1 MKENINKKSYLDR
14 IPSFS
19 LMLTMVIL
27 MIIGIGLTPFI
38 DVTNT
43 PKPRQGKNLAI
54 NFNWPG
60 TSPRIV
66 EQEVTSRIEGI
77 VSSVHGV
84 KSVTSVSYLGKGRVN
99 IELKEGVN
107 VSAVRFEISS
117 LIKQIYKKLPEKV
130 SYPSLTGGDTE
141 SGLSSKPTTK
151 NLLSY
156 RINADMDG
164 EQIKEYIEYNVKP
177 ILSTFEEVKGVHVSG
192 GVTKY
197 MEIAYDPLVLL
208 NYGLTSSAIAD
219 GIKTFIGKNDIVGD
233 IETIDRDE
241 ERRRITLHLSTSK
254 FSKQIGEIPLTMI
267 GDKIIYL
274 NDLATYEYKEK
285 EPKNYF
291 RINGL
296 NTIYMNISV
305 DADANMIRLSKNL
318 KTKIEEIK
326 PNLRKGV
333 YLTLTHDAS
342 EEMET
347 ELRKL
352 IRRTLFSLLILLLFV
367 WIVSR
372 SGKYLS
378 IIALTLTAN
387 ILIAAIIYYLWDI
400 RLHTFSLAGIAVSF
414 GIIIDSSIVMI
425 DHYSYYRDRKAFL
438 AILAALLTTIGSLII
453 IFFMPDYIQRDLYDF
468 SRIIIINLTVALFI
482 ALLFIPATVQQ
493 FGYNRRKQILRI
505 KQAKKYIC
513 WNRFY
518 YKYISF
524 TQKRKW
530 IYMVFL
536 ILAFGIPF
544 FALPDKWP
552 QEKGKHPLEEENRW
566 YASFYN
572 KTIGS
577 DFYQNYLNKPLN
589 TYLGGTMRLF
599 SNSLS
604 GQTYKAKERDIILTI
619 KGEMP
624 LGGTACQLN
633 DKVVKIE
640 KFLAKFKE
648 IKRFETR
655 IDGGGTVISVEF
667 EEEFK
672 KTMFPYYFESSVIGE
687 LINIGGADWSTSGVS
702 ERGFSNSLH
711 LGQRNHRIELKGYNY
726 NRLYKYAEELSRQ
739 LSLDNHVTDIIIENA
754 GQTKVIEELYMNF
767 DRENIAI
774 YQVDIEASYNRLKE
788 ILSTTS
794 LGYFSSQYIN
804 TNLELHSKRM
814 EQFDL
819 WNLSN
824 SYLRIGD
831 RDIAYRYIGNIA
843 KRNAKNSIPKK
854 NQEYMLTV
862 AFNFSGNWNA
872 AERYID
878 KTTENFNSIL
888 PVGYRCN
895 ISSWGW
901 YKDDGTQYWLILL
914 IVVIIFFM
922 CAILFESIRLPFV
935 IISLIPVSFIGTFLT
950 FYFGGI
956 NFGTGGFASLVLL
969 CGLVVNSGIYII
981 NEYNYLQNIYSKQK
995 FLKSKITLYIK
1006 AYNHKI
1012 IPVFLTILSTVL
1024 GLIPFLTDGD
1034 TNEFWF
1040 SFAIGT
1046 SGGLIFSIIALIFIM
1061 PIFMSL
1067 EKNSPRHYQKE

>member
-1 MKENINKKSYLDR
+1 MKVEINGRNYLDR
-14 IPSFS
+14 ISSFS

-27 MIIGIGLTPFI
+27 MIIGLGLTPLV
-38 DVTNT
+38 DVTNS
-43 PKPRQGKNLAI
+43 PKPRQGKSLSV

-60 TSPRIV
+60 TSPRVI
-66 EQEVTSRIEGI
+66 EQEVTSKIEGV
-77 VSSVHGV
+77 VSAVHGV
-84 KSVTSVSYLGKGRVN
+84 KSVSSVSYLGSGCVN

-107 VSAVRFEISS
+107 ISAVRFEISS
-117 LIKQIYKKLPEKV
+117 LLKQIYKKLPEKV
-130 SYPSLTGGDTE
+130 SYPSLTGGDIGN
-141 SGLSSKPTTK
+141 SLSSKPATK

-164 EQIKEYIEYNVKP
+164 EQIKEYIEHNVKP
-177 ILSTFEEVKGVHVSG
+177 ILSTFEEVKDVSVSG

-208 NYGLTSSAIAD
+208 NYGLTASVIAD
-219 GIKTFIGKNDIVGD
+219 GIKMFMGKNDIVGD
-233 IETIDRDE
+233 VQTIDRE
-241 ERRRITLHLSTSK
+241 EEQRRITLHLATGEFTK
-254 FSKQIGEIPLTMI
+254 EIGEIPLTMI
-267 GDKIIYL
+267 GDKMIYL

-285 EPKNYF
+285 EPESYF

-296 NTIYMNISV
+296 NTIYMNIYV
-305 DADANMIRLSKNL
+305 DADANMIRLSENL
-318 KTKIEEIK
+318 KAKIEEIK

-333 YLTLTHDAS
+333 YLTLTHDSA

-352 IRRTLFSLLILLLFV
+352 IRRTLLSLLILLLFV

-378 IIALTLTAN
+378 IITITLAAN
-387 ILIAAIIYYLWDI
+387 ILIAAIVYYLLDI
-400 RLHTFSLAGIAVSF
+400 RLHSFSLAGIAVSF

-425 DHYSYYRDRKAFL
+425 DHYSYYHNRKAFL
-438 AILAALLTTIGSLII
+438 AILAALVTTIGSLVI

-468 SRIIIINLTVALFI
+468 SRIIIINLTVALFV
-482 ALLFIPATVQQ
+482 ALLFVPAVIQQ
-493 FGYNRRKQILRI
+493 FGYSRRKHAVRI
-505 KQAKKYIC
+505 KQAKKYIG

-530 IYMVFL
+530 IYMLLLV
-536 ILAFGIPF
+536 LAFGIPF
-544 FALPDKWP
+544 FALPNKWP
-552 QEKGKHPLEEENRW
+552 QEKGKHPLEEEDRW
-566 YASFYN
+566 YASLYN
-572 KTIGS
+572 KTIGGN
-577 DFYQNYLNKPLN
+577 FYQDYLSKPLS

-604 GQTYKAKERDIILTI
+604 RQTYGKQERDIILTI
-619 KGEMP
+619 RGEMP
-624 LGGTACQLN
+624 IGGTAFQLN
-633 DKVVKIE
+633 DKVVGIE
-640 KFLAKFKE
+640 KFLAQYKE

-655 IDGGGTVISVEF
+655 IDGGGTVIRVEF
-667 EEEFK
+667 EDEFK

-702 ERGFSNSLH
+702 ERGFSNSLY
-711 LGQRNHRIELKGYNY
+711 LGRRNHRIELRGYNY
-726 NRLYKYAEELSRQ
+726 NRLYKYAEEMSEQ
-739 LSLDNHVTDIIIENA
+739 LSHHAQVADIIIENA
-754 GQTKVIEELYMNF
+754 GQTKVVEELYMDFN
-767 DRENIAI
+767 RENIAN
-774 YQVDIEASYNRLKE
+774 YQFNVEASYNRLKE
-788 ILSTTS
+788 ILSTTQ
-794 LGYFSSQYIN
+794 LGYFSSQFIN
-804 TNLELHSKRM
+804 TYLELHSNRT

-831 RDIAYRYIGNIA
+831 QDVAFQYIGKIA

-854 NQEYMLTV
+854 DQEYMLTV
-862 AFNFSGNWNA
+862 AFNFAGNWNA
-872 AERYID
+872 AEQYID
-878 KTTENFNSIL
+878 ETVDYFNRIL
-888 PVGYRCN
+888 PIGYRSN

-901 YKDDGTQYWLILL
+901 YKDDGSQYWLILL
-914 IVVIIFFM
+914 IVVVIFFM
-922 CAILFESIRLPFV
+922 CGILFESIRLPIV

-950 FYFGGI
+950 FYWSGV

-969 CGLVVNSGIYII
+969 SGLVVNSGIYII
-981 NEYNYLQNIYSKQK
+981 NEYNYLQNLYSDQQ
-995 FLKSKITLYIK
+995 FLKSKVSLYIK

-1024 GLIPFLTDGD
+1024 GLIPFLMDGD
-1034 TNEFWF
+1034 TDEFWF

-1046 SGGLIFSIIALIFIM
+1046 AGGLMFSIIALIFIM
-1061 PIFMSL
+1061 PVFMPL
-1067 EKNSPRHYQKE
+1067 KKNNQEYR